1 MRLLSYSAALSDRVE
16 GLEALAAVRRV
27 PPAKATQTRSP
38 ASAYAIAAVEAL
50 DLGGEEPALY
60 CVSGPTGSSL
70 HHFDSACDA
79 AKGESL
85 HDADFARRRWRK
97 IHPFTLLLGIQ
108 NQVAAN
114 LSLRFGW
121 NGPCCNGIE
130 SSAAFVDLIPSMEL
144 ALRERPALV
153 VMSSAGDRRE
163 DRSWYRYRT
172 PGKTILEGAVALLF
186 TPGGRLGRIN
196 VANVGS
202 RTGALRIGRGASA
215 EPFTKWPVAPCM
227 EAGLA
232 VLWALAQAIDRA
244 RFEIA
249 GASRSAYFQWSL
261 A

>member
-1 MRLLSYSAALSDRVE
+1 MKLLSYSAALSDRVE
-16 GLEALAAVRRV
+16 GLEALPAVQQV
-27 PPAKATQTRSP
+27 PAAKATQTRSA

-50 DLGGEEPALY
+50 DLGNDEPALY
-60 CVSGPTGSSL
+60 CVSGPTGSTL
-70 HHFDSACDA
+70 HHFDPACDT

-85 HDADFARRRWRK
+85 SDTDFARRRSRK

-121 NGPCCNGIE
+121 NGPCCNGVE

-144 ALRERPALV
+144 ALRKRPALV

-163 DRSWYRYRT
+163 DRSWYQYRA

-186 TPGGRLGRIN
+186 TPRGRLGE
-196 VANVGS
+196 VTVGS
-202 RTGALRIGRGASA
+202 RTSALRIGRGASTL
-215 EPFTKWPVAPCM
+215 PFTRWPVAPCM

-249 GASRSAYFQWSL
+249 GASRCAYLQWSL